1 MKCDVDIVSADGTM
15 SQEIDMCVMMELI
28 ELAPSTSGVQVVN
41 TACTRRQV
49 TSRVWISK
57 RKKRLASQEGDKG
70 RMTREPE
77 SDHEDDP
84 VNARDPEV
92 GVR

>member
-1 MKCDVDIVSADGTM
+1 MHEKASDFSNGTRASSVDLETKGEA
-15 SQEIDMCVMMELI
+15 
-28 ELAPSTSGVQVVN
+28 
-41 TACTRRQV
+41 R
-49 TSRVWISK
+49 
-57 RKKRLASQEGDKG
+57 KG

>member
-1 MKCDVDIVSADGTM
+1 M

-28 ELAPSTSGVQVVN
+28 ELAPSTSRVQEVN
-41 TACTRRQV
+41 TREHP
-49 TSRVWISK
+49 VWISK
-57 RKKRLASQEGDKG
+57 RKKRLANQEGDKG